1 MLVVVY
7 GITMLTFEPGFKGSE
22 DRPRFGERTRIQWM
36 GGLAKIKSQ
45 YYRHVGRGL
54 LHKPAAYLN
63 QDVRDRRI
71 DQDLG
76 REPGFNGWEDWPR
89 SKVRITAMLVGV
101 YCINPL
107 TFEPGFKG
115 SKDRPRFGG
124 EPGCPSTPLRGQ
136 DRRMGKD
143 KIEVYQHGGGRI
155 AYARC
160 IVLINIEDCIG
171 VQVLYLR

>member
-1 MLVVVY
+1 MFNFCYLIGKKEGGICLVLNQDTPRRLSKSRCRSGY
-7 GITMLTFEPGFKGSE
+7 GMRGWT
-22 DRPRFGERTRIQWM
+22 
-36 GGLAKIKSQ
+36 KIKSQ

-89 SKVRITAMLVGV
+89 SKVSITAMLVGV

-107 TFEPGFKG
+107 H
-115 SKDRPRFGG
+115 
-124 EPGCPSTPLRGQ
+124 
-136 DRRMGKD
+136 
-143 KIEVYQHGGGRI
+143 I
-155 AYARC
+155 
-160 IVLINIEDCIG
+160 
-171 VQVLYLR
+171 